1 MVVAAAV
8 VMHYI
13 YMLSII
19 SPLDVAFIY
28 LYILHDYS
36 WPLHILPTYIELK
49 KETVYI
55 AEQNNTRTCLTIHM
69 SRGM

>member
-28 LYILHDYS
+28 LYITYMT
-36 WPLHILPTYIELK
+36 ILGPCI
-49 KETVYI
+49 
-55 AEQNNTRTCLTIHM
+55 
-69 SRGM
+69 S